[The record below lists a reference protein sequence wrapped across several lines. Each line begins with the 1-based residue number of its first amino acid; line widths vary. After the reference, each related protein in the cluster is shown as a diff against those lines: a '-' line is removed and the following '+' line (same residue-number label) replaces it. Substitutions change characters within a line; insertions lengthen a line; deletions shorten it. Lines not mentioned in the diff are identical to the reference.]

1 MGDIVRRKWMT
12 MMDVHAGVVERVYGG
27 PVGLIWEMLAGEE
40 MECETGDLAER
51 AGIGTG
57 SRVLALLPG
66 AGGAARRLSRK
77 YGATVIGLVPVP
89 QVVEE
94 AVRRT
99 EAAGLAAKVDFQQ
112 GNAIEM
118 SFHDGIFDVVWGED
132 AWCYVVDRDR
142 MVGEIYRVLKP
153 GGVLAFTD
161 WVQTGPMS
169 DDEWH
174 TPETFRIFPHLETV
188 ESYANILER
197 NGFAVTG
204 RGGSGRPGPVG
215 PGAPRIVAAGPG
227 QHYRVNRGGGL
238 RRRPA
243 GPRPLGEGRGPGA
256 GRARVAA
263 RKETVGPER
272 IQWF

>member
-27 PVGLIWEMLAGEE
+27 PVGLIWEMLAGEGTE
-40 MECETGDLAER
+40 RETGDLAER

-66 AGGAARRLSRK
+66 AGGAARRLSRD

-94 AVRRT
+94 AVRMT

-118 SFHDGIFDVVWGED
+118 SFHDGIFDAVWGED

-142 MVGEIYRVLKP
+142 MVSEVYRVLKP

-188 ESYANILER
+188 ESYANVLER

-204 RGGSGRPGPVG
+204 RGEVPGDPARRVREIRESLRQGRDRMIGLIG
-215 PGAPRIVAAGPG
+215 EEACDDARQALGLWEKAAG
-227 QHYRVNRGGGL
+227 RGLVGRMWL
-238 RRRPA
+238 LTRRP
-243 GPRPLGEGRGPGA
+243 
-256 GRARVAA
+256 
-263 RKETVGPER
+263 
-272 IQWF
+272 

>member
-27 PVGLIWEMLAGEE
+27 PVGLIWEMLAGEGTE
-40 MECETGDLAER
+40 RETGDLAER

-66 AGGAARRLSRK
+66 AGGAARRLNRD

-99 EAAGLAAKVDFQQ
+99 EVAGLAAKVDFQQ
-112 GNAIEM
+112 GNALEM
-118 SFHDGIFDVVWGED
+118 SFHDGIFDAVWGED

-204 RGGSGRPGPVG
+204 RGEVPGDPALWVRELRESLRQGRDSIIGLIG
-215 PGAPRIVAAGPG
+215 EEACDDARQALGLWEKAAGRG
-227 QHYRVNRGGGL
+227 LVGRVWL
-238 RRRPA
+238 LARRP
-243 GPRPLGEGRGPGA
+243 
-256 GRARVAA
+256 
-263 RKETVGPER
+263 
-272 IQWF
+272 